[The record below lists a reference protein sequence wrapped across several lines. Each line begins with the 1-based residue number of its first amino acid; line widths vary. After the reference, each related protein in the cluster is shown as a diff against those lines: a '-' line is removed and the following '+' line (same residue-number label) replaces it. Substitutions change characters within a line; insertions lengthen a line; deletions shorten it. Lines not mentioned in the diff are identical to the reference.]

1 MKKLILFTAVL
12 MMNALVLN
20 AEVKTWMIDG
30 FLMEF
35 DTDDIYAKVLWHES
49 YADLE
54 TANMPSTFPKGDYG
68 AFYVVSEIESGVFA
82 GCAKLQSVKLP
93 DYLQTIGLND
103 TFKGCT
109 SLTSITIDSDN
120 TKFSTQNGVLYN
132 KNKDTILCCPPG
144 KTGDLTIPNT
154 VTTMA
159 NSTFEDGS
167 KITTLTIP
175 SALVNIDCFGWTP
188 FKYCTNLTAFIVDPA
203 NPNFS
208 SEDGVLFDK
217 GKTQL
222 YAYPASKAGA
232 YTIPSTVTGMLAYSF
247 FNSTGL
253 TSVDIPSGV
262 TELPPF
268 AFAGCTGLQSIT
280 CHNTDNPVSVG
291 QLAFGGS
298 MEGLSYPAVDK
309 STCIVTVPSALMAAY
324 KTANEWQDFAHIRG
338 IYPFHYVDKEA
349 QELGSESYILNVPD
363 APEIEGFTFL
373 RWEPVAADIANG
385 ITIQAVYQ
393 STGPTNAPE
402 VYTNPTNPA
411 QKLIR
416 NGNVYVLSNG
426 ETYSITGQKVE
437 SRK

>member
-1 MKKLILFTAVL
+1 MKKLFLFAAL
-12 MMNALVLN
+12 IMNALVLN
-20 AEVKTWMIDG
+20 AKEGIVEYEG
-30 FLMEF
+30 FYF
-35 DTDDIYAKVLWHES
+35 SYDDSGDIATKLKLIHHES
-49 YADLE
+49 YANMT
-54 TANMPSTFPKGDYG
+54 TANIPSGWGDG
-68 AFYVVSEIESGVFA
+68 VDFNFVTEIESGAFD
-82 GCAKLQSVKLP
+82 GCTKLTSVTIPLLVNK
-93 DYLQTIGLND
+93 IGLDD

-109 SLTSITIDSDN
+109 SLTSISVDSDN
-120 TKFSTQNGVLYN
+120 PYYSSQNGVLYN

-175 SALVNIDCFGWTP
+175 SALVNIDCIGWTP
-188 FKYCTNLTAFIVDPA
+188 FKYCTNLTALIVDPA

-208 SEDGVLFDK
+208 SEDGVLFNKD
-217 GKTQL
+217 KTQL

-262 TELPPF
+262 TEFPPF

-298 MEGLSYPAVDK
+298 IPGLSYPAVDK

-324 KTANEWQDFAHIRG
+324 RTANEWQDFAHIQG
-338 IYPFHYVDKEA
+338 IYPFHYVDKEG
-349 QELGSESYILNVPD
+349 QELGGESYILHVPD
-363 APEIEGFTFL
+363 APEIAGFTFL

-385 ITIQAVYQ
+385 ITIQAMYQ
-393 STGPTNAPE
+393 SNTPSNAPE
-402 VYTNPTNPA
+402 VYTNPANPA

-426 ETYSITGQKVE
+426 ETYTITGAKI
-437 SRK
+437 R